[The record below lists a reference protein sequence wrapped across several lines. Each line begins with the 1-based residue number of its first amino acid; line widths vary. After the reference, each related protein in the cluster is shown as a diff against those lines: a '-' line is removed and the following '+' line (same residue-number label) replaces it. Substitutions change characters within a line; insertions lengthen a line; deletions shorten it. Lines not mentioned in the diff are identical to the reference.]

1 MSFYKEKTIM
11 FSQEV
16 INEYVSLD
24 IILALVFIVLAI
36 CVFAYYWIDYLLFCR
51 RIRKNYEKEQKVSK
65 EIIK

>member
-1 MSFYKEKTIM
+1 M

-24 IILALVFIVLAI
+24 IILALVFIVLVI
-36 CVFAYYWIDYLLFCR
+36 CVFAYYLIDYLLFCR